1 MAYCIQKENCLTSE
15 NDDYW
20 RSCVPV
26 IRVTWL
32 RLKYLVK
39 GSTTEETTGKK
50 ERKEWLIW
58 SVYQLYG
65 NPVIL
70 ERIQVE
76 RLIPEEIKK
85 KKGYSFRRIAFF
97 PFWSKRPKCSV
108 LFALITNSRPLLE
121 TESEKFTVVLQIG
134 LESISFP
141 FLIRKQLSVPFVGKH
156 RNFPTNVKRS
166 WYFILEREKEREI
179 ENVAALRQIRGA
191 ISPKQTNKSKK
202 ARGYGSKADAF
213 PFFAYSAKPLRKG
226 TSSAA

>member
-1 MAYCIQKENCLTSE
+1 MAKAKIFSQGINNGRNYGEKGEERMVNLK
-15 NDDYW
+15 
-20 RSCVPV
+20 
-26 IRVTWL
+26 
-32 RLKYLVK
+32 RLPIVLKP
-39 GSTTEETTGKK
+39 GNSGKNSGGTAHSGGIK
-50 ERKEWLIW
+50 
-58 SVYQLYG
+58 
-65 NPVIL
+65 
-70 ERIQVE
+70 
-76 RLIPEEIKK
+76 KK

-97 PFWSKRPKCSV
+97 PFWSKRPKCSL

-213 PFFAYSAKPLRKG
+213 PFFAHSAKPLRKG

>member
-1 MAYCIQKENCLTSE
+1 M
-15 NDDYW
+15 
-20 RSCVPV
+20 
-26 IRVTWL
+26 
-32 RLKYLVK
+32 
-39 GSTTEETTGKK
+39 
-50 ERKEWLIW
+50 
-58 SVYQLYG
+58 
-65 NPVIL
+65 
-70 ERIQVE
+70 
-76 RLIPEEIKK
+76 
-85 KKGYSFRRIAFF
+85 
-97 PFWSKRPKCSV
+97 
-108 LFALITNSRPLLE
+108 ITNSRPLLE
-121 TESEKFTVVLQIG
+121 TESERFTVVLQIG